1 MTDGFTPT
9 EEQCAARDTFA
20 AGHSFVLEAG
30 AGTGKTS
37 TLKLLAETAP
47 DRKGL
52 YVAFNR
58 AIAQEAQAKFP
69 ANVTVKTIH
78 ALAMHGTGF
87 AFKDRLNKPTVP
99 LYLAANRLG
108 IFGDFTPTADRRLRP
123 TTQAGLAMRTV
134 RRFCASSDDTIKKR
148 HVPHTPGLS
157 GSQQRTVAKLI
168 VPLAKKVWAD
178 VSDPLADNFR
188 FEHDHYLKVWAL
200 SHPIWNADF
209 VLYDEAQ
216 DANPVV
222 SAMVA
227 DQLQGGRQLVAVG
240 DSAQGIYG
248 WRGAVDAMES
258 FDVDIT
264 LPLSQS
270 FRFGEQIAEEANV
283 WLELLKSDMR
293 LTGRPDLDSRA
304 VLTVPQPDAVL
315 CRTNGAAVAE
325 LFAAL
330 DESVRVG
337 LVGGGNDL
345 LAVAR
350 AALDLKAGNP
360 TEHEEFALFA
370 SWDEV
375 RDYADSGDDPHLA
388 VLVKVIESHGP
399 PAIIAAIQ
407 AAAHEQS
414 ADRTLST
421 LHKAKGREWG
431 TVRLAGDFSMPRVDE
446 DGKEVLPSR
455 DELMVSYV
463 AVTRAMHT
471 LGIGNLGWGRTWLG
485 KPPVSPTEPSTT
497 LPAPN
502 SQAPSRDASPRT
514 SAALPRP
521 WTRKLDQALLSQY
534 EAGTS
539 LALLTTTFARPETD
553 IVERLGAL
561 LPPASTGEL
570 FDASGLP
577 VVATRTPTPTPT
589 SRHG

>member
-1 MTDGFTPT
+1 MNSFVPTD
-9 EEQCAARDTFA
+9 EQVAARDTFA
-20 AGHSFVLEAG
+20 AGDSFVLQAG

-37 TLKLLAETAP
+37 TLRLLAEAAP
-47 DRKGL
+47 ERKGL

-58 AIAQEAQAKFP
+58 AIALEAQATFP
-69 ANVTVKTIH
+69 SNVTVKTIH
-78 ALAMHGTGF
+78 ALAMRGTGF
-87 AFKDRLNKPTVP
+87 AFKGRLNKPTVP
-99 LYLAANRLG
+99 LYLAAKRLG
-108 IFGDFTPTADRRLRP
+108 VFGDFKVSADRRLRP

-134 RRFCASSDDTIKKR
+134 RRFCASADDTIKRR
-148 HVPHTPGLS
+148 HVPHTPGLNA
-157 GSQQRTVAKLI
+157 GQQKALAKLI
-168 VPLAKKVWAD
+168 VPLAKKVWDD
-178 VSDPLADNFR
+178 VSDPLADSFR

-200 SHPIWNADF
+200 THPSWQADF

-227 DQLQGGRQLVAVG
+227 DQLQTGRQLVAVG

-258 FDVDIT
+258 FDVTLT

-270 FRFGEQIAEEANV
+270 FRFGERIAEEANV
-283 WLELLKSDMR
+283 WLELLRSDMR
-293 LTGRPDLDSRA
+293 LTGRADLDSRVVA
-304 VLTVPQPDAVL
+304 TVPRPDAVL

-330 DESVRVG
+330 DEGVNVG

-350 AALDLKAGNP
+350 AALDLKAGKP
-360 TEHEEFALFA
+360 TEHEEFALFS

-375 RDYADSGDDPHLA
+375 REYADSGDDPHLA
-388 VLVKVIESHGP
+388 VLVKVIEAHGP
-399 PAIIAAIQ
+399 PAIITAIQ

-414 ADRTLST
+414 AERTLST

-431 TVRLAGDFSMPRVDE
+431 KVRLAGDFSMPRTDE
-446 DGKEVLPSR
+446 DGEAVLPSR

-463 AVTRAMHT
+463 AVTRAKHT
-471 LGIGNLGWGRTWLG
+471 LGIGNLEWGRSWVG
-485 KPPVSPTEPSTT
+485 KPPPS
-497 LPAPN
+497 PAPVPTARAGRTRP
-502 SQAPSRDASPRT
+502 QPAPPGAPPPSSSPV
-514 SAALPRP
+514 AHQRP

-534 EAGTS
+534 EAGTP
-539 LALLTTTFARPETD
+539 LAQLVVTFGRTEPE

-561 LPPASTGEL
+561 LPNGSPGVAIDDVRLPAAE
-570 FDASGLP
+570 AEP
-577 VVATRTPTPTPT
+577 PTPTA
-589 SRHG
+589 RHS